1 MEELATTLYA
11 KSMFEAS
18 KEDDC
23 LKLVYEELNL
33 IKETIDS
40 NPRLMEVFN
49 HPLLSKMRKGN
60 Y

>member
-33 IKETIDS
+33 SLIHI
-40 NPRLMEVFN
+40 
-49 HPLLSKMRKGN
+49 
-60 Y
+60 